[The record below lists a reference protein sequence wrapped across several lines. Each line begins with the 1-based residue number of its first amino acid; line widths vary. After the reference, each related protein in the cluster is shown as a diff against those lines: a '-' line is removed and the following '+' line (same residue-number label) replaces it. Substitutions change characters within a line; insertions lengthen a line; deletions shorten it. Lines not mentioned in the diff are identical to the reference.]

1 MNLSPSPTPPV
12 VVPVSLHELI
22 SQLGS
27 QPGGPRGGHGE
38 VSESQSPPPSHL
50 LPLAPTDT
58 ASLSAKNQLKQPES
72 LSERLA
78 LCAWGSEE
86 GAIRFPLSRPSP
98 PKS

>member
-50 LPLAPTDT
+50 LPLAPTDGG
-58 ASLSAKNQLKQPES
+58 
-72 LSERLA
+72 LA
-78 LCAWGSEE
+78 ECQEPTEA
-86 GAIRFPLSRPSP
+86 ARKPQ
-98 PKS
+98 